1 MIAAFLLLA
10 LAVQAQDTSRLTL
23 QSVVDRALDTH
34 PAVAAAQAARDR
46 STADLQDARSRLLPG
61 LNLDGAITRFQQPM
75 IVGPLHGLD
84 LRNPPLFD
92 RTPYQA
98 GLSLNWTVLDF
109 GKRSAQI
116 RAQSALRDA
125 AGDALTG
132 TEQQLMTVT
141 VRAYL
146 GVLDARELLGAQDRL
161 LAALTAAAAR
171 TRQLEAQGKA
181 AHVDVLRLEAEVQRA
196 RADRITAAA
205 QLDVAEHQLAQLAD
219 TSFGAVHDATLAP
232 LTLTDT
238 TAVSDTTDAAR
249 GELVSRAMRSSSD
262 VRALEQRSLAA
273 RAGVAAARATWF
285 PTLQM
290 QGAYID
296 RGRWAGN
303 YSAEWQ
309 VGLAMSYPVYTGGS
323 RTSAMQRASADQ
335 RAAQAQ
341 VRAAQ
346 LNVEQQVD
354 QTLAAIREAHAR
366 VTALQSAVAQ
376 AQEVERIEQLALD
389 VGTVVQ
395 TDYLDAEAKLY
406 SARAGLIQARHAEIA
421 ARVDLARTLG
431 ELSRDWLARNVESL
445 R

>member
-1 MIAAFLLLA
+1 MIAALLLA
-10 LAVQAQDTSRLTL
+10 LAMQAQDTSRLTL
-23 QSVVDRALDTH
+23 QAVVDRALGTH
-34 PAVAAAQAARDR
+34 PSVAAAQAARDR
-46 STADLQDARSRLLPG
+46 STADLRDARSRMFPG
-61 LNLDGAITRFQQPM
+61 LNFDGAVTRFQQPM
-75 IVGPLHGLD
+75 IVAPLHGLD

-98 GLSLNWTVLDF
+98 GLSLNWTVFDF
-109 GKRSAQI
+109 GRRSAQI

-125 AGDALTG
+125 ASDAVTA

-141 VRAYL
+141 VHAYL
-146 GVLDARELLGAQDRL
+146 GVLDARQLLAAQDRL
-161 LAALTAAAAR
+161 LAALSAAAAR

-181 AHVDVLRLEAEVQRA
+181 AHVDVLRLESEVQRA

-205 QLDVAEHQLAQLAD
+205 QLEVAERQLAQLAD
-219 TSFGAVHDATLAP
+219 ISFDAVHGATLAP
-232 LTLTDT
+232 LVMTDT
-238 TAVSDTTDAAR
+238 SAMDDSTAAAR
-249 GELVSRAMRSSSD
+249 TALVSRAMQSSSD
-262 VRALEQRSLAA
+262 VRELEQRSLAA
-273 RAGVAAARATWF
+273 RAGVAAARATWL
-285 PTLQM
+285 PTVQM

-323 RTSAMQRASADQ
+323 RASAVQRASADQ
-335 RAAQAQ
+335 RIAQEQ

-346 LNVEQQVD
+346 LSVEQQVD

-366 VTALQSAVAQ
+366 VAALRSAVAQ

-421 ARVDLARTLG
+421 TRVDLARTLG
-431 ELSRDWLARNVESL
+431 VLSRDWLARNVESL
-445 R
+445 P